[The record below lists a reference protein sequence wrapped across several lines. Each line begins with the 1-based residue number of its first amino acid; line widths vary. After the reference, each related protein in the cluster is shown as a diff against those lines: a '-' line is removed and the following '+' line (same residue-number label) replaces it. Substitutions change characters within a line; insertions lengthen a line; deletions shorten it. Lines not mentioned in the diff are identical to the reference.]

1 MSRDLADAKSLLFLT
16 IKINGGMIMYK
27 WKVVVTAVTFAK
39 ADPEPLQRL
48 QAKSFAPAPV

>member
-1 MSRDLADAKSLLFLT
+1 MSRDLASAKSLLFLA

-48 QAKSFAPAPV
+48 QA